1 VAQPATETPVAQPA
15 AEAPAPAAVAQP
27 TAAPPTVAAPAA
39 ETPVAPPAVAAAPV
53 VDTPVAQPAAQAP
66 APAALGIEILAS
78 LGWGAS
84 TMEVLN
90 LDLAPYG
97 ASFGADVGYIWP
109 SGFRLGGYV
118 GYSLGRTVSQIYD
131 PVVGRTLDLDA
142 DTSSLSAGISFAFDV
157 PVYSFILRYSLGFG
171 GTWMNW
177 DFGAQTPRI
186 ARYSESPVDGFHI
199 VPGAAL
205 FWRSDLFEAGL
216 GFRYLVQANGA
227 IPSGFLGELLVGV
240 RL

>member
-1 VAQPATETPVAQPA
+1 VAAVGATHVAKPA
-15 AEAPAPAAVAQP
+15 AEAAAH
-27 TAAPPTVAAPAA
+27 AAG
-39 ETPVAPPAVAAAPV
+39 
-53 VDTPVAQPAAQAP
+53 
-66 APAALGIEILAS
+66 GIEILAS

-84 TMEVLN
+84 TMKVLD

-109 SGFRLGGYV
+109 SGFRLGAYV
-118 GYSLGRTVSQIYD
+118 GYSLGQTVSQIYD
-131 PVVGRTLDLDA
+131 PLVGRTLDLDA
-142 DTSSLSAGISFAFDV
+142 ETSSLSTGISFAFDV

-177 DFGAQTPRI
+177 DFGAEAPRI
-186 ARYSESPVDGFHI
+186 ARYSESPVDGFHV